1 MRNATSPTKYLRPTL
16 FLLAWLTSLALSAQS
31 VSALEIRSVSPSTAE
46 AGALLTLTGGPFPDD
61 VEVLFG
67 SETLRPELREE
78 QRLVV
83 RVPPLAEGD
92 YLLLLRGSTGTS
104 SRGLLFRLVEP
115 PPWISGL
122 SPTRLDECS
131 YEDERQIRISG
142 RAFQPG
148 AQVLVNQAAVSS
160 ISATAEQIL
169 FSLPPL
175 KSGMHNVQV
184 VNPSGKASLAHGVQV
199 SSLPEIHSATLGSD
213 QVNAYELIISG
224 RNFQF
229 NSRLLVNGEVIRG
242 VAGVRPSTDFVQVL
256 DCRTL
261 RYTRYPVTREPRS
274 LELQV
279 VNPDGEQSAV
289 FLVTAP

>member
-1 MRNATSPTKYLRPTL
+1 MRKEFALSSFLRTTL
-16 FLLAWLTSLALSAQS
+16 LLAWIAGILLRATSGL
-31 VSALEIRSVSPSTAE
+31 ALEIRSISPSTAE
-46 AGALLTLTGGPFPDD
+46 AGALLTLTGGPFPAD

-67 SETLRPELREE
+67 SETLRPDVREE

-92 YLLLLRGSTGTS
+92 YLLLLRSSTGTS
-104 SRGLLFRLVEP
+104 PRGLLFRLIEP

-122 SPTRLDECS
+122 SPTRLEECAD
-131 YEDERQIRISG
+131 EDERQIRISG

-148 AQVLVNQAAVSS
+148 AQVLVNQAAVPSS
-160 ISATAEQIL
+160 SATAEQIV
-169 FSLPPL
+169 FSFPPL
-175 KSGMHNVQV
+175 KSGMHSVQV
-184 VNPSGKASLAHGVQV
+184 VNPGGKSSLAHGVQV
-199 SSLPEIHSATLGSD
+199 SSQPRIHSVTLGGD
-213 QVNAYELIISG
+213 RVNSYELIISG

-242 VAGVRPSTDFVQVL
+242 VAGARPGAEFIQVL

-261 RYTRYPVTREPRS
+261 RYTRFPVTREPRP

-279 VNPDGEQSAV
+279 VNPDGEQSAA